1 MVHWGLKSCF
11 FICGAPVMAVALYIN
26 KMWYSMSWELELC
39 QVLPPLRFFPANYE
53 RRETVATTDGLCDMD
68 THLVCLYEYLTQMAN
83 KIASQL
89 GILTANFLAREKV
102 KCTLRVESSTHQSQ
116 KMLSSQYHL
125 AQNRD
130 YFAVLSHAVHKCE
143 VNQHISISLW
153 FSDCLYSFSKLI
165 SGRGIIWSFAVG
177 LLMTSLFLNC
187 CSWVNKRKSKC
198 TLHSIDCILHLACVQ
213 EDISLRLLKISA
225 SFWSIGRV

>member
-1 MVHWGLKSCF
+1 MKDRKQCET
-11 FICGAPVMAVALYIN
+11 IDAL
-26 KMWYSMSWELELC
+26 W
-39 QVLPPLRFFPANYE
+39 
-53 RRETVATTDGLCDMD
+53 DME

-89 GILTANFLAREKV
+89 EILTANFLASGKG
-102 KCTLRVESSTHQSQ
+102 KCTLWVESSTHQSQ

-125 AQNRD
+125 AQKRD
-130 YFAVLSHAVHKCE
+130 YFAVLSHAEHKCE

-165 SGRGIIWSFAVG
+165 SSRGIIWSFAVG

-187 CSWVNKRKSKC
+187 RSWVNMLKSKC
-198 TLHSIDCILHLACVQ
+198 TLHSMDCILHLACVQ

-225 SFWSIGRV
+225 SIWSIGRV